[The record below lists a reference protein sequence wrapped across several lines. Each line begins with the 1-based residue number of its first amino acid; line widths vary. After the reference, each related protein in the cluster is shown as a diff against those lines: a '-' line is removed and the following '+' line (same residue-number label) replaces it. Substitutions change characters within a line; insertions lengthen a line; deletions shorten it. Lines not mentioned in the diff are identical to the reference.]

1 MAGEVFMQ
9 ISEEDYK
16 ELLRY
21 KFKLQALE
29 SCGVD
34 NWTFYED
41 AMEMAEKDFKKCWSF
56 FEDLEL

>member
-16 ELLRY
+16 ALLRY

-29 SCGVD
+29 CYGVD
-34 NWTFYED
+34 NWTCYED
-41 AMEMAEKDFKKCWSF
+41 AMAMAEQDFKEYWSSV
-56 FEDLEL
+56 EDLKL